1 MKEQIPALLNVPYG
15 YRSCKTAFSPK
26 LYVSILFLMI
36 GIFFGNMATA
46 TSYLTRQSGHW
57 NSSSTW
63 STYQCGSAT
72 NTGSFPMA
80 GDDVTICSGHTVT
93 LTANASCAAI
103 TVQSTAAST
112 TLIVGDWTLTVS
124 GQVFIGAPANNNTL
138 WTNEISIGA
147 GSLTAGNIQFNPGGN
162 MAYALLSLATGTI
175 NCTGDLDFG
184 LNLGP
189 SGARALTVTSTGTIN
204 IEGDFGSN
212 NYPGTFNAG
221 SGTVNCKG
229 ATAQLICG
237 YTYNRL
243 KINNNADV
251 TLLSAAT
258 ITTLTIGD
266 ATPNSNFYD
275 YGSTITPGTG
285 STLNLTSGT
294 YNLGSPSSATT
305 WPAWATINMASGTTI
320 GYNSGVAQTVSS
332 IPSYQHLTMSR
343 TGTKTLGGNISVAG
357 NLNIASGSSL
367 NMGTYT
373 ANRATAGG
381 TLTVA
386 GTLSLAGSSGGQTGS
401 NFPTNY
407 STLSMTDGTVSY
419 NNASGGQT
427 IYATP
432 AYNNLTLAN
441 TSGTQNAGGALT
453 VNGTLTTTAGSTL
466 NMGTYALG
474 GTLGSITN
482 GGTIRTQ
489 NTGATPVATGKTWGG
504 TMIYDAAAQTVVAG
518 TYNNLTLSGS
528 GTKTLGGSTA
538 TNGDLLI
545 GTGVV
550 ANLGTVTTH
559 TANTL
564 HLASTS
570 TANGTWGSTSSIAA
584 NTNNTFFAA
593 TSGYVTVIVSLS
605 GSWTGATSS
614 DWGTASNW
622 TTGIVPL
629 ASSDVIISTSSNP
642 PVISA
647 TAVCS
652 NITINSGG
660 ALTIIGSNALTVAGN
675 WSNSGTFTANSSTV
689 HFNGSAAQTMVG
701 SSAGTFSTL
710 SVNNT
715 TGVTLGA
722 AQTITTLTIGDVT
735 ANSIFNDG
743 GYVITPGSGSTM
755 NLTSGTYNL
764 GSVST
769 ATSWP
774 AWATRNIAAGTTIG
788 YIATPNQTVSATPAY
803 QNLTLGGANW
813 KTIAAGLSTIA
824 GNLTLSSGA
833 VALPNGFT
841 VGGNLIANGGLALS
855 SATVNVTGNFSGN
868 GQILNFGGTPV
879 INVGGDWN
887 FSGTSADP
895 LNATFNG
902 TGSQALSG
910 IVTTYSNTPSS
921 AIITVNKASGTL
933 TLGSNISIG
942 KFVLTRGVFDP
953 AAYKLS
959 LLPGGT
965 ATLTAGTLRVG
976 ATSLSTNYS
985 FTPSPPAGFTIEYY
999 HANPTI
1005 SNSLTYQNLQFSGSG
1020 TAGASGALTIQ
1031 GNLTNTGGGTLN
1043 FGANNVTLSGTVAAN
1058 SIAGYTTTGLTQMTK
1073 TSGTATFTGNVS
1085 GGALTIN
1092 GGGTLNLGSGLTQ
1105 TFTGLWT
1112 RTNGTLDGGS
1122 STVNF
1127 TAATV
1132 GSGTGGT
1139 FTPNTG
1145 TVAYSRAEAQTVPVL
1160 TYNGLTLSGSGA
1172 KTFATGP
1179 TVNGVLSLEGTAT
1192 PTILSGTITYG
1203 SNSTLQY
1210 NKAATFSSTTT
1221 EWPATFSGTGGVII
1235 KNSGAVT
1242 LDGTKAVGAGLSI
1255 ESGSAL
1261 TIPSAMALTVNG
1273 TLTNSAGNTGLV
1285 IQSNASAT
1293 GSLIHNSASIG
1304 ATVNRYI
1311 SGNAEAWHFI
1321 SSPVSGQA
1329 ISGSWTP
1336 AGSYTDGSGYDF
1348 YAYSEP
1354 SNMWLNKKDLA
1365 NNIASFNVGQGY
1377 MIAYQA
1383 SNPTKTFAGNL
1394 NNGST
1399 SIAITRSGTSTYVGS
1414 NLVGNPYSSSIDWKA
1429 DPGWTRTNL
1438 VSNGSGYD
1446 LYIWNQTVDNYG
1458 VYNSA
1463 SVTDAGTNSA
1473 SRYIGPMQGF
1483 IVAASGSGNLIMDNN
1498 VRVHNNAGTWLKNTE
1513 TESNTIRIKALS
1525 ENGYG
1530 SDEAIVEYGHAGNT
1544 GGAEKMFS
1552 FVETAPSVYLPKDNT
1567 DYSISFLKSVTD
1579 TYLVPLNFKAG
1590 ADGTYRME
1598 FTFDPSAFTMAELED
1613 HSTGMRQNLKEST
1626 VYSFSSGTTDAAD
1639 RFTIHFGAVG
1649 INEDEAAGQLRA
1661 YVYNNN
1667 LYIENEAAKAIL
1679 QLFDLKGRLIES
1691 VSFNET
1697 GLICHPL
1704 QIPAG
1709 LYVVRLQTET
1719 SVKTAKVF
1727 VK

>member
-1 MKEQIPALLNVPYG
+1 MKKQIEAARKVTLSNRFY
-15 YRSCKTAFSPK
+15 KTVFCQK
-26 LYVSILFLMI
+26 LYLVLVFLMI
-36 GIFFGNMATA
+36 GLLWGNEAKAT
-46 TSYLTRQSGHW
+46 TYYSIKTGYWSFTD
-57 NSSSTW
+57 TW
-63 STYQCGSAT
+63 STAANGAPGNSI
-72 NTGSFPMA
+72 PVA
-80 GDDVTICSGHTVT
+80 GDVVNICTGHTVT
-93 LTANASCAAI
+93 LATNAACASI
-103 TVQSTAAST
+103 YFST
-112 TLIVGDWTLTVS
+112 TSAGSTIAVGANTLTVS
-124 GQVFIGAPANNNTL
+124 GQVYVSAPSNNNSVL
-138 WTNEISIGA
+138 INSISITSGTLEA
-147 GSLTAGNIQFNPGGN
+147 GSILFGGGGN
-162 MAYALLSLATGTI
+162 LATALITLETGTI
-175 NCTGDLDFG
+175 NCTGNLDFG
-184 LNLGP
+184 LNNGY
-189 SGARALTVTSTGTIN
+189 SRTFTITSTGTIN
-204 IEGDFGSN
+204 IGGDFGSN
-212 NYPGTFNAG
+212 TYHGTFNAG

-229 ATAQLICG
+229 SNTQYIG
-237 YTYNRL
+237 DYTYNTL
-243 KINNNADV
+243 NINNTVGVA
-251 TLLSAAT
+251 LLSSAT
-258 ITTLTIGD
+258 ITTLTIGNNT
-266 ATPNSNFYD
+266 ANSIFYD
-275 YGSTITPGTG
+275 LGSTITPGTG

-294 YNLGSPSSATT
+294 YNLGSVTSATT

-332 IPSYQHLTMSR
+332 IPSYQHLTMSG

-357 NLNIASGSSL
+357 NLNIASGSAVA
-367 NMGTYT
+367 MGTYT
-373 ANRATAGG
+373 ANRSTSGG

-386 GTLSLAGSSGGQTGS
+386 GTLSLAGTTGGQTGS

-419 NNASGGQT
+419 NNTSGGQT

-441 TSGTQNAGGALT
+441 TSGTQNAGGTLT
-453 VNGTLTTTAGSTL
+453 VNGTLTTTAGTTL

-528 GTKTLGGSTA
+528 GTKTFGGSTA

-584 NTNNTFFAA
+584 NTNNSFFAA
-593 TSGYVTVIVSLS
+593 TSGYITVIVSLS
-605 GSWTGATSS
+605 GGWTGATSS

-622 TTGIVPL
+622 STGIVPL

-660 ALTIIGSNALTVAGN
+660 ALTISGSNALTVAGN

-689 HFNGSAAQTMVG
+689 HFNGSAAQTIGG
-701 SSAGTFSTL
+701 SFAGTFSTL
-710 SVNNT
+710 RVNNT

-833 VALPNGFT
+833 VTLPNGFT
-841 VGGNLIANGGLALS
+841 VGGNLIANGGLALA

-879 INVGGDWN
+879 INVGGDWTY
-887 FSGTSADP
+887 SGTSADP

-910 IVTTYSNTPSS
+910 IVTTYSNIPSS

-959 LLPGGT
+959 LLQGAPP
-965 ATLTAGTLRVG
+965 ATLTAGTLRVS
-976 ATSLSTNYS
+976 ATSFYSNYPTYFYST
-985 FTPSPPAGFTIEYY
+985 PAAGFTIEYY
-999 HANPTI
+999 NASPTI
-1005 SNSLTYQNLQFSGSG
+1005 TADFTYQNLQFSGSG
-1020 TAGASGALTIQ
+1020 TAGASAALTIQ
-1031 GNLTNTGGGTLN
+1031 GNLSNTGGGTLN
-1043 FGANNVTLSGTVAAN
+1043 FGSYGVTLSGTVAAN

-1092 GGGTLNLGSGLTQ
+1092 GTGGTLNLGSGLTH

-1112 RTNGTLDGGS
+1112 RTNGTLNGGS

-1139 FTPNTG
+1139 FTPNAG

-1172 KTFATGP
+1172 KTFVTGP

-1192 PTILSGTITYG
+1192 PTIPSGTITYG

-1235 KNSGAVT
+1235 KNSGAIT
-1242 LDGTKAVGAGLSI
+1242 LDDAKIVGAGLSI
-1255 ESGSAL
+1255 ESGSAI
-1261 TIPSAMALTVNG
+1261 TIPSAKALTVTG
-1273 TLTNSAGNTGLV
+1273 TLTNNAGVTGLV
-1285 IQSNASAT
+1285 VNSG
-1293 GSLIHNSASIG
+1293 GSLIESTTGIS
-1304 ATVNRYI
+1304 ATVYSAFAANEWHLISAPISDATSAMFTGRYLQTH
-1311 SGNAEAWHFI
+1311 SESTNA
-1321 SSPVSGQA
+1321 
-1329 ISGSWTP
+1329 
-1336 AGSYTDGSGYDF
+1336 YTDITPTTNTLTPMKGYALYGEGGF
-1348 YAYSEP
+1348 TTTYTGT
-1354 SNMWLNKKDLA
+1354 LNTA
-1365 NNIASFNVGQGY
+1365 AQSF
-1377 MIAYQA
+1377 
-1383 SNPTKTFAGNL
+1383 
-1394 NNGST
+1394 ST
-1399 SIAITRSGTSTYVGS
+1399 TAATYVSPNGGW
-1414 NLVGNPYSSSIDWKA
+1414 NLVGNPYPSSIDW
-1429 DPGWTRTNL
+1429 N
-1438 VSNGSGYD
+1438 
-1446 LYIWNQTVDNYG
+1446 
-1458 VYNSA
+1458 
-1463 SVTDAGTNSA
+1463 
-1473 SRYIGPMQGF
+1473 
-1483 IVAASGSGNLIMDNN
+1483 AASGWTKTNVNNAIYVHKDAATWATYIGGTGANSGTRYIAPCQGFFVQATAAGTLAMTNAVKVHNATTFFKNADEIVPNLLRLQISGN
-1498 VRVHNNAGTWLKNTE
+1498 
-1513 TESNTIRIKALS
+1513 
-1525 ENGYG
+1525 GY
-1530 SDEAIVEYGHAGNT
+1530 SDEAVVRFAPEATAEFDGSYDAHKLYGDVPEAAQVYTLGSIPLAINSLPATSTVPMGIYTGAAGTYTLAATEINDLTGVTLEDTHTGIFTDLTKSPCSVELAAGESGQRFILHFGLLSIEEKESSPASIYSYRHTAYIRMNENT
-1544 GGAEKMFS
+1544 SGDIFI
-1552 FVETAPSVYLPKDNT
+1552 
-1567 DYSISFLKSVTD
+1567 YSISGQ
-1579 TYLVPLNFKAG
+1579 LVATIPSASGIKEVQLPVS
-1590 ADGTYRME
+1590 GTYIVKVV
-1598 FTFDPSAFTMAELED
+1598 AEKATEV
-1613 HSTGMRQNLKEST
+1613 RKI
-1626 VYSFSSGTTDAAD
+1626 F
-1639 RFTIHFGAVG
+1639 
-1649 INEDEAAGQLRA
+1649 IN
-1661 YVYNNN
+1661 
-1667 LYIENEAAKAIL
+1667 
-1679 QLFDLKGRLIES
+1679 
-1691 VSFNET
+1691 
-1697 GLICHPL
+1697 
-1704 QIPAG
+1704 
-1709 LYVVRLQTET
+1709 
-1719 SVKTAKVF
+1719 
-1727 VK
+1727 